1 MKIYL
6 DIDGTLLH
14 KTTFKPANHLKPFL
28 DYVISYHDVYWL
40 TTHCNGDITSPVNY
54 LMQYA
59 PNLDRSFIERIK
71 PTGGY
76 TFKTEVL
83 DLSTS
88 SEFLWF
94 DDQPL
99 QGEIKLLEKT
109 NHSKNWI
116 KINLDENPDI
126 LARFILLT

>member
-14 KTTFKPANHLKPFL
+14 KTTFKPANYLKEFL
-28 DYVISYHDVYWL
+28 DYVINNHDVYWL
-40 TTHCNGDITSPVNY
+40 TTHCNGDINATTNY

-59 PNLDRSFIERIK
+59 PDLDRSLIERIK

-83 DLSTS
+83 VLSPDS
-88 SEFLWF
+88 KFLWF

-109 NHSKNWI
+109 NHLQHWVKVNLEDFPNTLQSY
-116 KINLDENPDI
+116 INQV
-126 LARFILLT
+126 